1 MYRCLAITRMVGMT
15 SPMLR
20 ADPGVADVAD
30 AVAAAGVVD
39 DTPLPMEAMR
49 RTAWVR
55 PWALIHLGA
64 CQ

>member
-1 MYRCLAITRMVGMT
+1 
-15 SPMLR
+15 MLR